1 MTASEART
9 AITAPPIPRQRDA
22 EPDLLPAGD
31 IGTDIG
37 SQPVPELPPA
47 HYPWPEPWRSARG
60 ARPRSEFWHAESSS
74 WRSRGPVF
82 APRAD

>member
-22 EPDLLPAGD
+22 EPDLPAVG
-31 IGTDIG
+31 IATH
-37 SQPVPELPPA
+37 PAPELPAA

-60 ARPRSEFWHAESSS
+60 ARPRTEFWHAESGS
-74 WRSRGPVF
+74 WRSRGPGP
-82 APRAD
+82 ALRGD